1 MPRAGET
8 PDAGPSEHPR
18 DDQQTAVR
26 ASDTSL
32 EAAPRTGRR
41 PDPAGDSPAH
51 SRRGG
56 SGLRANPREGGP
68 SLLRSNGHASR
79 RPIGTACGGEQ
90 LRSGT
95 SLRRYHVLQGAP
107 FEATQAEERLA
118 GAGTRPHPTRERW
131 LARGPRRQG
140 RGKSIL
146 APALRHQLSSQ
157 PPGVGGQASRLV
169 VEARAAV
176 GRACSRLSR
185 RPGSQQGQSRGD
197 LPPTPTP
204 GCGWLPQFSNS
215 SATSGRVAT
224 ADSPRPRRHRSQ
236 ATVSNSSPPPHPR
249 TGCPMTCP

>member
-1 MPRAGET
+1 MPA
-8 PDAGPSEHPR
+8 
-18 DDQQTAVR
+18 
-26 ASDTSL
+26 
-32 EAAPRTGRR
+32 
-41 PDPAGDSPAH
+41 
-51 SRRGG
+51 
-56 SGLRANPREGGP
+56 
-68 SLLRSNGHASR
+68 
-79 RPIGTACGGEQ
+79 
-90 LRSGT
+90 
-95 SLRRYHVLQGAP
+95 LQGARGMTSRRQSGPPTRASKRHQGPEGGQTPLGTHLHIPGVAARGCGRTLAREAHPCSEAMATQVVVPSGPPVEASSYVRGHP
-107 FEATQAEERLA
+107 FEDTMCSKAPHSKQRRLRSDWP

-224 ADSPRPRRHRSQ
+224 ANSPRPRRHRSQ